1 MNGDDGDSDSSRRW
15 WIDPVLARL
24 AFGASTQGM
33 ASDPSPSPGLSHG
46 WLAAGATSLDLDDP
60 KQREFGDY
68 ELIEQIGRGGMG
80 SIYRARQRNLG
91 REVAIKLLSAGQRA
105 SDELV
110 DSLRREA
117 RHTAQLQHPNI
128 VVVHEMGEHVGLI
141 YYAMQL
147 VPGRSLSEQ
156 LQSEG
161 AMAPAEAAR
170 LLRTAAE
177 AVDYAHRLGVLHL
190 DIKPGNIL
198 INELGEPL
206 IADFGLARR
215 LEQALDNERV
225 SGTPSYMAPEQAQV
239 QGHPLSPAT
248 DVWALGAVLYETL
261 TGQPP
266 FDFRDSAQTLRLLLQ
281 GHVRRPSRLR
291 PVPPDLEAISLH
303 CLAKDPAQRYA
314 SARALADDLGRYLDG
329 RPVSVRPLNGWQ
341 RARAWARREPRLA
354 MSAALALLALMG
366 GVVATSW
373 QWQRAQGDAAIAS
386 ARLWQSRR
394 EAARQ
399 LQASGNG
406 AEAVQRLLANV
417 AEEERDGK
425 YQLARLERRRIDR
438 MLVHGAV
445 AIHPATIASDRPL
458 AVGLSDDGSL
468 LAIAASDQ
476 SLRWYD
482 TTNLRERGRV
492 LLAWP
497 GSERQPR
504 APLRLRFIDGH
515 RLLVTRVA
523 STGKAAASD
532 DGWLVDLDHSRA
544 IRIDASAP
552 PQAAT
557 R

>member
-1 MNGDDGDSDSSRRW
+1 MNGDDGDARSSRRW
-15 WIDPVLARL
+15 WIDPALARL
-24 AFGASTQGM
+24 AFAASTQG
-33 ASDPSPSPGLSHG
+33 ATSDPSPSPGLTHD
-46 WLAAGATSLDLDDP
+46 WLAAGATSLDLGDP
-60 KQREFGDY
+60 QQREFGDY

-105 SDELV
+105 SEELV

-161 AMAPAEAAR
+161 AMPPAEAAR

-261 TGQPP
+261 TGEPP

-291 PVPPDLEAISLH
+291 PVPPDLEAICLR

-329 RPVSVRPLNGWQ
+329 RPVSVRPLNMLQ
-341 RARAWARREPRLA
+341 RLGRGTQREPRLA
-354 MSAALALLALMG
+354 LVAALILCALFVGITAAALQWKRAEHDAQ
-366 GVVATSW
+366 VVVL
-373 QWQRAQGDAAIAS
+373 
-386 ARLWQSRR
+386 RLWQYRR
-394 EAARQ
+394 VAA
-399 LQASGNG
+399 
-406 AEAVQRLLANV
+406 
-417 AEEERDGK
+417 
-425 YQLARLERRRIDR
+425 ARLETD
-438 MLVHGAV
+438 GD
-445 AIHPATIASDRPL
+445 HPAAMAQLLQNIREEREAGRADLVR
-458 AVGLSDDGSL
+458 DDARRLQRLRDG
-468 LAIAASDQ
+468 AASRQRDP
-476 SLRWYD
+476 
-482 TTNLRERGRV
+482 RER
-492 LLAWP
+492 
-497 GSERQPR
+497 
-504 APLRLRFIDGH
+504 
-515 RLLVTRVA
+515 
-523 STGKAAASD
+523 
-532 DGWLVDLDHSRA
+532 
-544 IRIDASAP
+544 
-552 PQAAT
+552 
-557 R
+557 